1 VKAAEAVETGRP
13 SQAGSSAGAGGG
25 GRTPGAVRRAPA
37 PASARPARRKR
48 LWAGLWPNATALVL
62 FAFFVFPVYWMF
74 NTAFKPDRDIVSD
87 TPVWFP
93 SSPTLDH
100 FTTAVQADNFPAL
113 VRNSVTVTLL
123 AVGFALLIALFAAF
137 ALARMR
143 FAGRRSIVLIFMI
156 AQMAP
161 WEVMVI
167 AVYMTVRDAEML
179 DSLIPLTLFYT
190 AMVLPL
196 TVLTLRGYVA
206 AVPKELEE
214 SAMVD
219 GCGRA
224 QAFRRV
230 IFPLLAPGLMATSL
244 FGFITAWNEFPMVLI
259 LNKDAGAQ
267 TLPLWLSGFQT
278 AFGDD
283 WGATMAAASLFAL
296 PVLLLFLY
304 LQRKAVS
311 GLTAGAVKG

>member
-1 VKAAEAVETGRP
+1 VTAT
-13 SQAGSSAGAGGG
+13 
-25 GRTPGAVRRAPA
+25 
-37 PASARPARRKR
+37 ARPLDGRRPVRAVSRRPRGRAR
-48 LWAGLWPNATALVL
+48 LWPRVWPNATALVL
-62 FAFFVFPVYWMF
+62 FAGFVFPVYWMF
-74 NTAFKPDRDIVSD
+74 NTAFKPNSDIVTD

-93 SSPTLDH
+93 SRPTLEH
-100 FTTAVQADNFPAL
+100 FATAVRAENFLTL

-123 AVGFALLIALFAAF
+123 AVVLALLIALFAAF

-143 FAGRRSIVLIFMI
+143 FAGRKSIILTFMV

-167 AVYMTVRDAEML
+167 AIYMTVRDADML
-179 DSLIPLTLFYT
+179 NSLVPLTLFYT
-190 AMVLPL
+190 VMVLPL
-196 TVLTLRGYVA
+196 TVLTLRSYVA
-206 AVPKELEE
+206 AVPRELEE

-219 GCGRA
+219 GCGRT

-230 IFPLLAPGLMATSL
+230 IFPLLAPGIMATSL

-259 LNKDAGAQ
+259 LNKDAQSQ

-283 WGATMAAASLFAL
+283 WGATMAAASLFAV
-296 PVLLLFLY
+296 PILLLFLY

-311 GLTAGAVKG
+311 GLTSGAVKG

>member
-1 VKAAEAVETGRP
+1 MKGALTRRP
-13 SQAGSSAGAGGG
+13 
-25 GRTPGAVRRAPA
+25 RR
-37 PASARPARRKR
+37 RR
-48 LWAGLWPNATALVL
+48 WTAIWPDATALVL
-62 FAFFVFPVYWMF
+62 FAGFVFPVYWMF
-74 NTAFKPDRDIVSD
+74 STALKPDSDIVSE

-93 SSPTLDH
+93 SSPTLEH
-100 FTTAVQADNFPAL
+100 FATAVRAEHFWSL
-113 VRNSVTVTLL
+113 VRNSVTVTLV
-123 AVGFALLIALFAAF
+123 AVGLSLLIALFAAF

-143 FAGRRSIVLIFMI
+143 FRGRKGLILTFMI

-167 AVYMTVRDAEML
+167 AIYMTVRDADML
-179 DSLIPLTLFYT
+179 NSLVPLTLFYT
-190 AMVLPL
+190 VMVLPL
-196 TVLTLRGYVA
+196 TILTLRGYVA

-219 GCGRA
+219 GCGRT
-224 QAFRRV
+224 QAFRKV

-259 LNKDAGAQ
+259 LNKDAESQ
-267 TLPLWLSGFQT
+267 TLPLWLSRFQT

-296 PVLLLFLY
+296 PILLLFLY
-304 LQRKAVS
+304 LQRKAVA